1 MGTEW
6 ALPRVFS
13 ELSRAGV
20 LLIVTCTLCSA
31 QVTKD
36 PRQIELG
43 RAMYRNAC
51 APCHGI
57 GAQGGRG
64 PDLTRGT
71 FNNGDSDAD
80 LFRVIS
86 HGVPGTDMPAA
97 RPDLIDSAGI
107 WLVISFI
114 RSVTQADVGPAP
126 GDRAAGEKLFWEKG
140 GCGQCHRVGDRG
152 GTLGPNLS
160 RVGRERSLAYLR
172 ESVVAPSNDLTP
184 GYFTVT
190 VVTAAGKQI
199 TGVQRGYDNFSV
211 QLMDLGEQFYSFQR
225 SDVRSVKRED
235 RSLMPDG
242 YGRMFNDAEMDDL
255 LAYLA
260 GLRGAEVAK

>member
-1 MGTEW
+1 ML
-6 ALPRVFS
+6 ASSAVFAQNPLARNP
-13 ELSRAGV
+13 EAIEAGREMFR
-20 LLIVTCTLCSA
+20 IFCT
-31 QVTKD
+31 
-36 PRQIELG
+36 
-43 RAMYRNAC
+43 
-51 APCHGI
+51 PCHGI
-57 GAQGGRG
+57 RGGGGRG
-64 PDLTRGT
+64 PDLTRGS
-71 FNNGDSDAD
+71 FSAGDKDSDI
-80 LFRVIS
+80 FRAIFE
-86 HGVPGTDMPAA
+86 GVGGTEMQSYSLALGEEGVWRLVAYIRSIA
-97 RPDLIDSAGI
+97 RPDNA
-107 WLVISFI
+107 
-114 RSVTQADVGPAP
+114 PAK
-126 GDRAAGEKLFWEKG
+126 GNAAAGERLFWDKG
-140 GCGQCHRVGDRG
+140 GCGKCHVVGQRG
-152 GTLGPNLS
+152 GHLGPDLT
-160 RVGRERSLAYLR
+160 RAGRERSLAYLR